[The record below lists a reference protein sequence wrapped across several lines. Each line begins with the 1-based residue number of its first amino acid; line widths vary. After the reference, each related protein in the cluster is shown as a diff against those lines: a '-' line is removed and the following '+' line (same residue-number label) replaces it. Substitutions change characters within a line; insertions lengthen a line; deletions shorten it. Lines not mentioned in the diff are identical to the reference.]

1 MASFGASPFLRG
13 RQPGFLLLSGLLIG
27 RSGLGLVEPLD
38 LGPGLGTVVGLLVS
52 LVLFDGGLNLRLPG
66 DTIKTTVQRIT
77 VLRLL
82 ISLGAGL
89 LAAHWLAGLNW
100 SVAAVYS
107 AIVLATGPTVVTP
120 LVRQMRLAPP
130 LGDVLEAEGLVLEP
144 IGAVLALL
152 LLELVL
158 GNLHGWR
165 EVALGL
171 LSRLGG
177 GVLIGVSVGWLLSEV
192 LSRLQPDQASGL
204 PLQLSLGML
213 FLMYGVSEWL
223 LPESALPASV
233 AAGLVVGRRPAAYTA
248 DLDVL
253 IQELAQ
259 LAITM
264 LFPLL
269 AADVSW
275 AELSPLGWLAP
286 RGIVTASVASLFS
299 IRLEQAGILGAGR
312 LQGLVFLTILM
323 TVGLQG
329 LTAQPLAKFY
339 DTDAWALPERPTTGY
354 LPENFAAV
362 GRSLY
367 LVWVTGGLQPGLW
380 RFTEPWGEEEYTSV
394 DCAFG
399 LIAAARDVTFHKK
412 AASEALPG
420 MKIHIDVRWGKLT
433 GAALYKALRDYYASA

>member
-1 MASFGASPFLRG
+1 MTPERLGLLWGVTVSSGAAARFLAAKSEF
-13 RQPGFLLLSGLLIG
+13 PGVVLLLLSGLLIG
-27 RSGLGLVEPLD
+27 RSGLGWVEPLD
-38 LGPGLGTVVGLLVS
+38 LGSGLGTVVGLLVS

-66 DTIKTTVQRIT
+66 DTIKATVQRIAA
-77 VLRLL
+77 LRLL
-82 ISLGAGL
+82 ISLGGGL
-89 LAAHWLAGLNW
+89 LAAHWLAGLSW
-100 SVAAVYS
+100 SLAAVFS

-120 LVRQMRLAPP
+120 LVRQIRLAPP
-130 LGDVLEAEGLVLEP
+130 LGEVLEAEGLVLEP

-165 EVALGL
+165 EVMLGL
-171 LSRLGG
+171 LYRLGG
-177 GVLIGVSVGWLLSEV
+177 GVLIGASVGWLLSE
-192 LSRLQPDQASGL
+192 LLRRLKPDQLKGL
-204 PLQLSLGML
+204 PLQLSLGLL

-233 AAGLVVGRRPAAYTA
+233 AAGIVVGRRPGPHTA
-248 DLDVL
+248 ELDGL

-275 AELSPLGWLAP
+275 AELSPLGWGGILCVLSLMLVVRPIGVGLATIGLPYKLEQRLFLGWLAP
-286 RGIVTASVASLFS
+286 RGIVTAAVASLFA

-329 LTAQPLAKFY
+329 LTAQPLAQ
-339 DTDAWALPERPTTGY
+339 ALG
-354 LPENFAAV
+354 
-362 GRSLY
+362 
-367 LVWVTGGLQPGLW
+367 LVKAEDE
-380 RFTEPWGEEEYTSV
+380 EPASAE
-394 DCAFG
+394 
-399 LIAAARDVTFHKK
+399 AAAQTRQV
-412 AASEALPG
+412 
-420 MKIHIDVRWGKLT
+420 LT
-433 GAALYKALRDYYASA
+433 DSGQQ

>member
-1 MASFGASPFLRG
+1 MTPERLGLLWGITVFSGAAARLLAAFSGL
-13 RQPGFLLLSGLLIG
+13 PGVVLLLLSGLLIG

-38 LGPGLGTVVGLLVS
+38 LGPGLGTIVGLLVS
-52 LVLFDGGLNLRLPG
+52 LVLFDGGMNLRLPG
-66 DTIKTTVQRIT
+66 DTIKATVQRIA
-77 VLRLL
+77 VLRLV
-82 ISLGAGL
+82 ISLGGGL
-89 LAAHWLAGLNW
+89 LAAHWLAGLSW
-100 SVAAVYS
+100 SVAAVFS

-120 LVRQMRLAPP
+120 LVRQIRLAAP
-130 LGDVLEAEGLVLEP
+130 LGDVLEAEGLLLEP

-165 EVALGL
+165 ELAIGL
-171 LSRLGG
+171 LSRIGG
-177 GVLIGVSVGWLLSEV
+177 GVLIGAGVGWLLSEV
-192 LSRLQPDQASGL
+192 LRRLKPEQSSGL

-233 AAGLVVGRRPAAYTA
+233 AAGIVVGRRPGFYTA
-248 DLDVL
+248 EFDRL

-259 LAITM
+259 LSITM

-275 AELSPLGWLAP
+275 AELSPLGWGGILCVLTLMFVVRPIGVGVATIGLPLDPQQRLFLGWLAP

-329 LTAQPLAKFY
+329 LTAQPLARM
-339 DTDAWALPERPTTGY
+339 L
-354 LPENFAAV
+354 
-362 GRSLY
+362 
-367 LVWVTGGLQPGLW
+367 
-380 RFTEPWGEEEYTSV
+380 
-394 DCAFG
+394 G
-399 LIAAARDVTFHKK
+399 LIQTDVEPDAAESA
-412 AASEALPG
+412 E
-420 MKIHIDVRWGKLT
+420 
-433 GAALYKALRDYYASA
+433 AALKAG

>member
-1 MASFGASPFLRG
+1 MTPERLGLLWGVTVFAGAGARLLAAVSGL
-13 RQPGFLLLSGLLIG
+13 PGVVLLLLSGLLIG

-66 DTIKTTVQRIT
+66 NTIRATVKRIA

-89 LAAHWLAGLNW
+89 LAAHWLAGLSW
-100 SVAAVYS
+100 SVAAVFS

-120 LVRQMRLAPP
+120 LVRQIRLAAP

-152 LLELVL
+152 LLELGL

-165 EVALGL
+165 ELVLGL
-171 LSRLGG
+171 LERRGG
-177 GVLIGVSVGWLLSEV
+177 GVLIGASVGWLLSE
-192 LSRLQPDQASGL
+192 LLQRLKPDQSSGL
-204 PLQLSLGML
+204 PLQLTLGML
-213 FLMYGVSEWL
+213 FLMYGLSEWL

-233 AAGLVVGRRPAAYTA
+233 AAGIVVGRRQTVHTA
-248 DLDVL
+248 DLDGL

-275 AELSPLGWLAP
+275 AELSPLGWGGISCVLVLMLVVRPIAVGVATVGLPLNLPQKLFLGWLAP
-286 RGIVTASVASLFS
+286 RGIVTASVASLFA

-329 LTAQPLAKFY
+329 LTAQPLAR
-339 DTDAWALPERPTTGY
+339 ALGLIEDSGDETTSSD
-354 LPENFAAV
+354 EA
-362 GRSLY
+362 
-367 LVWVTGGLQPGLW
+367 TLQPGK
-380 RFTEPWGEEEYTSV
+380 V
-394 DCAFG
+394 
-399 LIAAARDVTFHKK
+399 
-412 AASEALPG
+412 LPDPG
-420 MKIHIDVRWGKLT
+420 Q
-433 GAALYKALRDYYASA
+433 

>member
-1 MASFGASPFLRG
+1 MTPERLGLLWGVTVFAGAGARLLAAVSGL
-13 RQPGFLLLSGLLIG
+13 PGVVLLLLSGLLIG

-66 DTIKTTVQRIT
+66 DTIRATVKRIA

-89 LAAHWLAGLNW
+89 LAAHWLAGLSW
-100 SVAAVYS
+100 SVAAVFS

-120 LVRQMRLAPP
+120 LVRQIRLAAP

-165 EVALGL
+165 ELVLGL
-171 LSRLGG
+171 LERLGG
-177 GVLIGVSVGWLLSEV
+177 GVLIGASVGWLLSE
-192 LSRLQPDQASGL
+192 LLQRLKPDQSSGL
-204 PLQLSLGML
+204 PLQLTLGML
-213 FLMYGVSEWL
+213 FLMYGISEWL

-233 AAGLVVGRRPAAYTA
+233 AAGIVVGRRQTVHTA
-248 DLDVL
+248 DLDGL

-275 AELSPLGWLAP
+275 AELSPLGWGGISCVLVLMLVVRPVAVGVATVGLPLNLPQKLFLGWLAP
-286 RGIVTASVASLFS
+286 RGIVTASVASLFA

-329 LTAQPLAKFY
+329 LTAQPLAH
-339 DTDAWALPERPTTGY
+339 ALGLIEDSGGATTSSG
-354 LPENFAAV
+354 EA
-362 GRSLY
+362 
-367 LVWVTGGLQPGLW
+367 TLQPG
-380 RFTEPWGEEEYTSV
+380 EV
-394 DCAFG
+394 
-399 LIAAARDVTFHKK
+399 
-412 AASEALPG
+412 LPDPG
-420 MKIHIDVRWGKLT
+420 Q
-433 GAALYKALRDYYASA
+433 

>member
-1 MASFGASPFLRG
+1 MTPERLGLLWGVTVSSGAAARFLAAKSEF
-13 RQPGFLLLSGLLIG
+13 PGVVLLLLSGLLIG
-27 RSGLGLVEPLD
+27 RSGLGWVEPLD
-38 LGPGLGTVVGLLVS
+38 LGSGLGTVVGLLVS

-66 DTIKTTVQRIT
+66 DTIKATVQRIAA
-77 VLRLL
+77 LRLL
-82 ISLGAGL
+82 ISLGGGL
-89 LAAHWLAGLNW
+89 LAAHWLAGLSW
-100 SVAAVYS
+100 SLAAVFS

-120 LVRQMRLAPP
+120 LVRQIRLAPP
-130 LGDVLEAEGLVLEP
+130 LGEVLEAEGLVLEP

-165 EVALGL
+165 EVMLGL
-171 LSRLGG
+171 LYRLGG
-177 GVLIGVSVGWLLSEV
+177 GVLIGASVGWLLSE
-192 LSRLQPDQASGL
+192 LLRRLKPDQLKGL
-204 PLQLSLGML
+204 PLQLSLGLL

-233 AAGLVVGRRPAAYTA
+233 AAGIVVGRRPGPHTA
-248 DLDVL
+248 ELDGL

-275 AELSPLGWLAP
+275 AELSPLGWGGILCVLSLMLVVRPIGVGLATIGLPYKLEQRLFLGWLAP
-286 RGIVTASVASLFS
+286 RGIVTAAVASLFA

-329 LTAQPLAKFY
+329 LTAQPLAQ
-339 DTDAWALPERPTTGY
+339 ALG
-354 LPENFAAV
+354 
-362 GRSLY
+362 
-367 LVWVTGGLQPGLW
+367 LVKVDDD
-380 RFTEPWGEEEYTSV
+380 EPASAE
-394 DCAFG
+394 
-399 LIAAARDVTFHKK
+399 AAAQTRQV
-412 AASEALPG
+412 
-420 MKIHIDVRWGKLT
+420 LT
-433 GAALYKALRDYYASA
+433 DSGQQ

>member
-1 MASFGASPFLRG
+1 MTPERLGLLWGVTVFAGAGARLLAAVSQL
-13 RQPGFLLLSGLLIG
+13 PGVVLLLLSGLLIG

-38 LGPGLGTVVGLLVS
+38 LGSGLGTVVGLLVG
-52 LVLFDGGLNLRLPG
+52 LVLFDGGLNLRFPG
-66 DTIKTTVQRIT
+66 ETIKTTVQRIA

-89 LAAHWLAGLNW
+89 MAAHWLAGLNW
-100 SVAAVYS
+100 SVAAVFS

-120 LVRQMRLAPP
+120 LVRQMRLASP
-130 LGDVLEAEGLVLEP
+130 LGDILEAEGLVLEP

-158 GNLHGWR
+158 GDLHGWR
-165 EVALGL
+165 ELVVGL
-171 LSRLGG
+171 LLRLGG
-177 GVLIGVSVGWLLSEV
+177 GVLIGAGVGWLLSEM
-192 LSRLQPDQASGL
+192 LRRLKPDQASGL
-204 PLQLSLGML
+204 PLQLTLGML

-233 AAGLVVGRRPAAYTA
+233 AAGIVVGRRPATNTA

-275 AELSPLGWLAP
+275 AELSPLGWGGISCVLALMLVVRPISVGVATAGLPLNGRQRFFLGWLAP

-329 LTAQPLAKFY
+329 LTAQPLAR
-339 DTDAWALPERPTTGY
+339 AL
-354 LPENFAAV
+354 
-362 GRSLY
+362 
-367 LVWVTGGLQPGLW
+367 
-380 RFTEPWGEEEYTSV
+380 
-394 DCAFG
+394 G
-399 LIAAARDVTFHKK
+399 LIEPEPDEPV
-412 AASEALPG
+412 
-420 MKIHIDVRWGKLT
+420 
-433 GAALYKALRDYYASA
+433 ASAETAFKSGQVLADPGQ

>member
-1 MASFGASPFLRG
+1 MTPERLGLLWGVTVFAGAGARLLAAVSGL
-13 RQPGFLLLSGLLIG
+13 PGVVLLLLSGLLIG

-66 DTIKTTVQRIT
+66 DTIRATVKRIA

-89 LAAHWLAGLNW
+89 LAAHWLAGLSW
-100 SVAAVYS
+100 SVAAVFS

-120 LVRQMRLAPP
+120 LVRQIRLAAP

-165 EVALGL
+165 ELVLGL
-171 LSRLGG
+171 LERLGG
-177 GVLIGVSVGWLLSEV
+177 GVLIGASVGWLLSE
-192 LSRLQPDQASGL
+192 LLQRLKPDQSSGL
-204 PLQLSLGML
+204 PLQLTLGML
-213 FLMYGVSEWL
+213 FLMYGISEWL

-233 AAGLVVGRRPAAYTA
+233 AAGIVVGRRQTVHTA
-248 DLDVL
+248 DLDGL

-275 AELSPLGWLAP
+275 AELSPLGWGGISCVLVLMLVVRPVAVGVATVGLPLNLTQKLFLGWLAP
-286 RGIVTASVASLFS
+286 RGIVTASVASLFA

-329 LTAQPLAKFY
+329 LTAQPLAR
-339 DTDAWALPERPTTGY
+339 ALGLIEDSGNETTTSG
-354 LPENFAAV
+354 EA
-362 GRSLY
+362 
-367 LVWVTGGLQPGLW
+367 TLQPG
-380 RFTEPWGEEEYTSV
+380 EV
-394 DCAFG
+394 
-399 LIAAARDVTFHKK
+399 
-412 AASEALPG
+412 LPDPG
-420 MKIHIDVRWGKLT
+420 Q
-433 GAALYKALRDYYASA
+433 

>member
-1 MASFGASPFLRG
+1 MTPERLGLLWGVTVFAGAGARLLAAVSGL
-13 RQPGFLLLSGLLIG
+13 PGVVLLLLSGLLIG

-66 DTIKTTVQRIT
+66 DTIRATVKRIA

-89 LAAHWLAGLNW
+89 LAAHWLAGLSW
-100 SVAAVYS
+100 SVAAVFS

-120 LVRQMRLAPP
+120 LVRQIRLAAP

-165 EVALGL
+165 ELVLGL
-171 LSRLGG
+171 LERLGG
-177 GVLIGVSVGWLLSEV
+177 GVVIGASVGWLLSE
-192 LSRLQPDQASGL
+192 LLQRLKPDQSSGL
-204 PLQLSLGML
+204 PLQLTLGML
-213 FLMYGVSEWL
+213 FLMYGLSEWL

-233 AAGLVVGRRPAAYTA
+233 AAGIVVGRRQMVHTA
-248 DLDVL
+248 DLDGL

-275 AELSPLGWLAP
+275 AELSPLGWGGISCVLVLMLVVRPIAVGVATVGLPLNLPQKFFLGWLAP
-286 RGIVTASVASLFS
+286 RGIVTASVASLFA

-329 LTAQPLAKFY
+329 LTAQPLAR
-339 DTDAWALPERPTTGY
+339 ALGLIEDSGDETTSSD
-354 LPENFAAV
+354 EA
-362 GRSLY
+362 
-367 LVWVTGGLQPGLW
+367 TLQPGK
-380 RFTEPWGEEEYTSV
+380 V
-394 DCAFG
+394 
-399 LIAAARDVTFHKK
+399 
-412 AASEALPG
+412 LPDPG
-420 MKIHIDVRWGKLT
+420 Q
-433 GAALYKALRDYYASA
+433 

>member
-1 MASFGASPFLRG
+1 MTPERLGLLWGVTVSSGAAARFLAAKSEF
-13 RQPGFLLLSGLLIG
+13 PGVVLLLLSGLLIG
-27 RSGLGLVEPLD
+27 RSGLGWVEPLD
-38 LGPGLGTVVGLLVS
+38 LGSGLGTVVGLLVS

-66 DTIKTTVQRIT
+66 DTIKATVQRIAA
-77 VLRLL
+77 LRLL
-82 ISLGAGL
+82 ISLGGGL
-89 LAAHWLAGLNW
+89 LAAHWLAGLSW
-100 SVAAVYS
+100 SLAAVFS

-120 LVRQMRLAPP
+120 LVRQIRLAPP
-130 LGDVLEAEGLVLEP
+130 LGEVLEAEGLVLEP

-165 EVALGL
+165 EVMLGL
-171 LSRLGG
+171 LYRLGG
-177 GVLIGVSVGWLLSEV
+177 GVLIGASVGWLLSE
-192 LSRLQPDQASGL
+192 LLRRLKPDQLKGL
-204 PLQLSLGML
+204 PLQLSLGLL

-233 AAGLVVGRRPAAYTA
+233 AAGIVVGRRPGPHTA
-248 DLDVL
+248 ELDGL

-275 AELSPLGWLAP
+275 AELSPLGWGGILCVLSLMLVVRPIGVGLATIGLPYKLEQRLFLGWLAP
-286 RGIVTASVASLFS
+286 RGIVTAAVASLFA

-329 LTAQPLAKFY
+329 LTAQPLAQ
-339 DTDAWALPERPTTGY
+339 ALG
-354 LPENFAAV
+354 
-362 GRSLY
+362 
-367 LVWVTGGLQPGLW
+367 LVKAEED
-380 RFTEPWGEEEYTSV
+380 EPASAE
-394 DCAFG
+394 
-399 LIAAARDVTFHKK
+399 AAAQTRQV
-412 AASEALPG
+412 
-420 MKIHIDVRWGKLT
+420 LT
-433 GAALYKALRDYYASA
+433 DSGQQ

>member
-1 MASFGASPFLRG
+1 MTPERLGLLWGVTVFAGAGARLLAAVSKL
-13 RQPGFLLLSGLLIG
+13 PGVVLLLLSGLLIG

-38 LGPGLGTVVGLLVS
+38 LGSGLGTVVGLLVS
-52 LVLFDGGLNLRLPG
+52 LVLFDGGLNLRFPG
-66 DTIKTTVQRIT
+66 ETIKTTVQRIA

-89 LAAHWLAGLNW
+89 MAAHWLAGLNW
-100 SVAAVYS
+100 SVAAVFS

-120 LVRQMRLAPP
+120 LVGQMRLASP
-130 LGDVLEAEGLVLEP
+130 LGDILEAEGLVLEP

-158 GNLHGWR
+158 GDLHGWR
-165 EVALGL
+165 ELVVGL
-171 LSRLGG
+171 LLRLGG
-177 GVLIGVSVGWLLSEV
+177 GVLIGAGVGWLLSEM
-192 LSRLQPDQASGL
+192 LRRLKPDQASGL
-204 PLQLSLGML
+204 PLQLTLGML

-233 AAGLVVGRRPAAYTA
+233 AAGIVVGRRPATNTA

-275 AELSPLGWLAP
+275 AELSPLGWGGISCVLALMLVVRPISVGVATAGLPLNGRQRFFLGWLAP

-329 LTAQPLAKFY
+329 LTAQPLAR
-339 DTDAWALPERPTTGY
+339 AL
-354 LPENFAAV
+354 
-362 GRSLY
+362 
-367 LVWVTGGLQPGLW
+367 
-380 RFTEPWGEEEYTSV
+380 
-394 DCAFG
+394 G
-399 LIAAARDVTFHKK
+399 LIEPEPDEPV
-412 AASEALPG
+412 
-420 MKIHIDVRWGKLT
+420 
-433 GAALYKALRDYYASA
+433 ASAKTAFKSGQVLADPGQ

>member
-1 MASFGASPFLRG
+1 MTPERLGLLWGVTVSSGAAARFLAAKSEF
-13 RQPGFLLLSGLLIG
+13 PGVVLLLLSGLLIG
-27 RSGLGLVEPLD
+27 RSGLGWVEPLD
-38 LGPGLGTVVGLLVS
+38 LGSGLGTVVGLLVS

-66 DTIKTTVQRIT
+66 DTIKATVQRIAA
-77 VLRLL
+77 LRLL
-82 ISLGAGL
+82 ISLGGGL
-89 LAAHWLAGLNW
+89 LAAHWLAGLSW
-100 SVAAVYS
+100 SLAAVFS

-120 LVRQMRLAPP
+120 LVRQIRLAPP
-130 LGDVLEAEGLVLEP
+130 LGEVLEAEGLVLEP

-165 EVALGL
+165 EVMLGL
-171 LSRLGG
+171 LYRLGG
-177 GVLIGVSVGWLLSEV
+177 GVLIGASVGWLLSE
-192 LSRLQPDQASGL
+192 LLRRLKPDQLKGL
-204 PLQLSLGML
+204 PLQLSLGLL

-233 AAGLVVGRRPAAYTA
+233 AAGIVVGRRPGPHTA
-248 DLDVL
+248 ELDGL

-275 AELSPLGWLAP
+275 AELSPLGWGGILCVLSLMLVVRPIGVGLATIGLPYKLEQRLFLGWLAP
-286 RGIVTASVASLFS
+286 RGIVTAAVASLFA

-329 LTAQPLAKFY
+329 LTAQPLAQ
-339 DTDAWALPERPTTGY
+339 ALG
-354 LPENFAAV
+354 
-362 GRSLY
+362 
-367 LVWVTGGLQPGLW
+367 LVKAEDD
-380 RFTEPWGEEEYTSV
+380 EPASAE
-394 DCAFG
+394 
-399 LIAAARDVTFHKK
+399 AAAQTRQVFTD
-412 AASEALPG
+412 S
-420 MKIHIDVRWGKLT
+420 
-433 GAALYKALRDYYASA
+433 SQQ

>member
-1 MASFGASPFLRG
+1 MTPERLGLLWGVTVFSGAAARLLAAVSGL
-13 RQPGFLLLSGLLIG
+13 PGVVLLLLSGLLIG

-66 DTIKTTVQRIT
+66 ETIKTTVQRIAI
-77 VLRLL
+77 LRLL
-82 ISLGAGL
+82 LSLGAGL

-165 EVALGL
+165 ELALGL

-177 GVLIGVSVGWLLSEV
+177 GVVIGASVGWLLSEV
-192 LSRLQPDQASGL
+192 LRRLKPNQASGL

-233 AAGLVVGRRPAAYTA
+233 AAGIVVGRRPAPHTA

-275 AELSPLGWLAP
+275 AELSPLGWGGVTCVLALMLLVRPFSVGIATIGLPLDLRQRLFMGWLAP

-299 IRLEQAGILGAGR
+299 IRLEQAGVLGAGR

-329 LTAQPLAKFY
+329 LTAQPLA
-339 DTDAWALPERPTTGY
+339 R
-354 LPENFAAV
+354 
-362 GRSLY
+362 
-367 LVWVTGGLQPGLW
+367 GL
-380 RFTEPWGEEEYTSV
+380 
-394 DCAFG
+394 G
-399 LIAAARDVTFHKK
+399 LIAPVASTDADAKPTDASSTKTTSVE
-412 AASEALPG
+412 AAS
-420 MKIHIDVRWGKLT
+420 
-433 GAALYKALRDYYASA
+433 